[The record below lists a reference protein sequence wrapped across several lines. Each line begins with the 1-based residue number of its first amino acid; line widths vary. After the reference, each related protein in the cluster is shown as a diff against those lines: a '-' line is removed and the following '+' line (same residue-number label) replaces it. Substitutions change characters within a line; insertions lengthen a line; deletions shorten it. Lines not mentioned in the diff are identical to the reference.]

1 MTANKKV
8 QKILKVLSDKKAQ
21 DIKVFNV
28 KNNSDI
34 WDYFVIAT
42 ALSEPHLR
50 SLYNYLTEEM
60 EKQDYKIFYKD
71 TGEFKNWVVIDFGEI
86 LVHLFDKD
94 TRLFYSIEKLWGE
107 KEEKIKKSTTKSK
120 GAKNVSKNKVK
131 K

>member
-1 MTANKKV
+1 MTINKKV
-8 QKILKVLSDKKAQ
+8 LKIYKVLFDKKAQ
-21 DIKVFNV
+21 DIKIFNV
-28 KNNSDI
+28 KSNSDI
-34 WDYFVIAT
+34 WDYFIIAT

-50 SLYNYLTEEM
+50 SLYSYVTEEM

-107 KEEKIKKSTTKSK
+107 KEEKIKNFITKSK
-120 GAKNVSKNKVK
+120 GVKNVSKNKVK